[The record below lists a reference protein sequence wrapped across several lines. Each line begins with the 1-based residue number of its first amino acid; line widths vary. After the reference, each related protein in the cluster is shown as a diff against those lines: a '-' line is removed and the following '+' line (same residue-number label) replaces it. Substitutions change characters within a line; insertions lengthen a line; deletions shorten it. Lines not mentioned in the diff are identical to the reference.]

1 MKLENLSNSKITFL
15 LTGFSKLNAIELIGM
30 ARLLC
35 VDIMKKEKDEMRPF
49 EDILAD
55 MIVNYATAA
64 RKSRRT
70 IDKVLKAMINK

>member
-1 MKLENLSNSKITFL
+1 MKIENLSNSKITFL

-35 VDIMKKEKDEMRPF
+35 VDIMEKEKDEMRPF
-49 EDILAD
+49 EDILVD
-55 MIVNYATAA
+55 MITNYTTAA

>member
-35 VDIMKKEKDEMRPF
+35 VDIMKEDKDEMRPF

-55 MIVNYATAA
+55 MIANYTTAA

>member
-70 IDKVLKAMINK
+70 IDRVLKAMINK

>member
-1 MKLENLSNSKITFL
+1 MKLENLSSNKITFL

-35 VDIMKKEKDEMRPF
+35 VDIMKEGKDEMRPF
-49 EDILAD
+49 EEILAD
-55 MIVNYATAA
+55 MIVNYTSAA
-64 RKSRRT
+64 RKSRRI

>member
-1 MKLENLSNSKITFL
+1 MKIENLSNSKITFL
-15 LTGFSKLNAIELIGM
+15 LTGFSKLNAIELIGI

-35 VDIMKKEKDEMRPF
+35 VDIMEKEKDEMRPF
-49 EDILAD
+49 EDILVD
-55 MIVNYATAA
+55 MITNYTTAA

>member
-15 LTGFSKLNAIELIGM
+15 LTGFSKLNTIELIGM

-55 MIVNYATAA
+55 MIVNYTTAA

>member
-35 VDIMKKEKDEMRPF
+35 VDIMKKEKDKMRPF

>member
-30 ARLLC
+30 AQLLC

-70 IDKVLKAMINK
+70 IDRVLKAMINK

>member
-35 VDIMKKEKDEMRPF
+35 VDIMEKEKDEMRPF

-55 MIVNYATAA
+55 MIANYATAA

>member
-35 VDIMKKEKDEMRPF
+35 VDIMEKEKDEMRPF

>member
-35 VDIMKKEKDEMRPF
+35 VDIMEKEKDGMRPF

-55 MIVNYATAA
+55 MIVNYTTAA

>member
-49 EDILAD
+49 EDILTD